1 MPRCA
6 QTLCVGELDP
16 HMLMQV
22 ATYPK
27 KKINKQLNKIS
38 YEIANK
44 KLDMLY
50 GSVQNIS
57 NTKNLEDKYKF

>member
-1 MPRCA
+1 
-6 QTLCVGELDP
+6 
-16 HMLMQV
+16 MLFESG
-22 ATYPK
+22 
-27 KKINKQLNKIS
+27 INKQLNKIS